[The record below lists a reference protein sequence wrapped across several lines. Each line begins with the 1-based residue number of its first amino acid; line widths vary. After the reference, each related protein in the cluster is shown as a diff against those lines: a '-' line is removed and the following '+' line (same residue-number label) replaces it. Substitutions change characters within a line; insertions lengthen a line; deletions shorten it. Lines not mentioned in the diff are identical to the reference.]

1 MRRVDVREDATVTT
15 SDIARLV
22 RVSRAAVSN
31 WRRRHPDFP
40 QPIGG
45 TPTSPVFSL
54 AEVEAWLRDQGKLV
68 ETPPE
73 ERAWQL
79 LRAAGDERELGAV
92 LRQVGA
98 CQRAG
103 IPLGGLSDRSAAK
116 RLGVDQRSVPL
127 LRAVDE
133 LSGVWGPAR
142 AFEFMVER
150 YLEVRLPR
158 MALTSPQLAALIAG
172 LVDPDARSVLDP
184 ACGTGELLS
193 ALPAPSGGAER
204 RLVGQERDEVLASLA
219 GTRLALRG
227 TPADIRT
234 GDSLRQDAFAGLTVD
249 AVVCDPPFNER
260 YWGHEELTADPR
272 WEYGLPPRMEP
283 ELAWAQ
289 HALAHLVPG
298 GLAVLLMPP
307 AVAGRRSGRRMRTQL
322 LRRGAL
328 RAVVALPDG
337 PHLWLLRRP
346 SGDRPS
352 GLLVVDGVDGADGA
366 EIVRTWRDFH
376 AGRDVD
382 RPGTSRIVPIIDLLD
397 EDVDL
402 TPARHLAAGTGERT
416 AERFVQTRDRLTALL
431 GQMSGL
437 VPDLGPATRDR
448 EPAVTSVAEL
458 ARVGALTV
466 HRAPARRDAAETGA
480 GRPMLT
486 AEDVIH
492 DREPTGRVLDRAEED
507 WLLTRTGDIVVAV
520 ASRRFAAR
528 VVERE
533 GLLLGPQLSL
543 VRVDP
548 EELDPYF
555 LAGVLRSTANVRSSA
570 LSSTGSRVDVHRARV
585 PRLPLE
591 QQRRYG
597 EAFRRMDR
605 VASAARDGIAL
616 TEQMGRLLADG
627 VAAGE
632 LDVADD

>member
-1 MRRVDVREDATVTT
+1 MREDATVTT

-31 WRRRHPDFP
+31 WRRRHPGFP

-45 TPTSPVFSL
+45 TPASPVFSL
-54 AEVEAWLRDQGKLV
+54 AEVEAWLREQGKLV

-79 LRAAGDERELGAV
+79 LRAAGDEREVGAA

-98 CQRAG
+98 CQRTG
-103 IPLGGLSDRSAAK
+103 VRLGGLSDRAAAK

-133 LSGVWGPAR
+133 LSGAWGPAR
-142 AFEFMVER
+142 AFEFLVER

-158 MALTSPQLAALIAG
+158 MALTSPQLAGLVAG

-193 ALPAPSGGAER
+193 ALPAPSGDAER

-227 TPADIRT
+227 TPADVRV

-260 YWGHEELTADPR
+260 SWGHEELTADPR

-328 RAVVALPDG
+328 RAVVALSDG

-346 SGDRPS
+346 PGDRPA
-352 GLLVVDGVDGADGA
+352 GLLVVDGADDA
-366 EIVRTWRDFH
+366 EIVRTWRDFR

-382 RPGTSRIVPIIDLLD
+382 SPGTSRVVPIIDLLD
-397 EDVDL
+397 EEVDL
-402 TPARHLAAGTGERT
+402 TPARHLTAGTGDRT
-416 AERFVQTRDRLTALL
+416 AERFVQTRDRLAALL
-431 GQMSGL
+431 GQMSGM
-437 VPDLGPATRDR
+437 VPELGPAPRDR
-448 EPAVTSVAEL
+448 EPAFTSVAEL
-458 ARVGALTV
+458 ARIGALTV
-466 HRAPARRDAAETGA
+466 HRAPARRDAAEA
-480 GRPMLT
+480 AEGRPVLT
-486 AEDVIH
+486 AEDVIQ
-492 DREPTGRVLDRAEED
+492 DREPTGRVLARAEED
-507 WLLTRTGDIVVAV
+507 WLVTRTGDIAVAV

-585 PRLPLE
+585 PRLPLD

-597 EAFRRMDR
+597 KAFRRMDR

-616 TEQMGRLLADG
+616 SEEMGRLLADG

>member
-1 MRRVDVREDATVTT
+1 MREDATVTT

-31 WRRRHPDFP
+31 WRRRHPGFP

-45 TPTSPVFSL
+45 TPASPVFSL
-54 AEVEAWLRDQGKLV
+54 AEVEAWLREQGKLV

-79 LRAAGDERELGAV
+79 LRAAGDEREVGEA

-98 CQRAG
+98 CQRTG
-103 IPLGGLSDRSAAK
+103 IRLVGLSDRAAAK

-133 LSGVWGPAR
+133 LSGAWGPAR
-142 AFEFMVER
+142 AFEFLVER

-158 MALTSPQLAALIAG
+158 MALTSPQLAGLVAG

-193 ALPAPSGGAER
+193 ALPAPSGDAER

-227 TPADIRT
+227 TPADVRV

-249 AVVCDPPFNER
+249 AVVCDPPFHER
-260 YWGHEELTADPR
+260 SWGHEELTADPR

-328 RAVVALPDG
+328 RAVIALPDG

-346 SGDRPS
+346 PGDRPA
-352 GLLVVDGVDGADGA
+352 GLLVVDGADDA
-366 EIVRTWRDFH
+366 EVVRIWRDFH

-382 RPGTSRIVPIIDLLD
+382 SPGTSRVVPIIDLLD
-397 EDVDL
+397 EEVDL
-402 TPARHLAAGTGERT
+402 TPARHLTAGTGDRT

-431 GQMSGL
+431 GQMSEL
-437 VPDLGPATRDR
+437 VPELGPVPRDR

-458 ARVGALTV
+458 DRIGALTV
-466 HRAPARRDAAETGA
+466 HRAPARRDAAEAGE
-480 GRPMLT
+480 GRPVLT

-492 DREPTGRVLDRAEED
+492 DREPTGRVPARAEED
-507 WLLTRTGDIVVAV
+507 WLVTRTGDIAVAV

-548 EELDPYF
+548 EQLDPYF

-585 PRLPLE
+585 PRLPLD

-616 TEQMGRLLADG
+616 SEEMGRLLADG

-632 LDVADD
+632 LDIADD

>member
-1 MRRVDVREDATVTT
+1 MREDATVTT

-31 WRRRHPDFP
+31 WRRRHPGFP
-40 QPIGG
+40 QPVGG
-45 TPTSPVFSL
+45 TPASPVFSL
-54 AEVEAWLRDQGKLV
+54 AEVEAWLRAQGKLV

-79 LRAAGDERELGAV
+79 LRAAGDEHELGAV
-92 LRQVGA
+92 LRQVGS
-98 CQRAG
+98 CQRTG
-103 IPLGGLSDRSAAK
+103 VPLGGLSDRAAAK

-133 LSGVWGPAR
+133 LSGAWGPAR
-142 AFEFMVER
+142 AFEFLVER

-158 MALTSPQLAALIAG
+158 MALTSPQLAELVAG

-193 ALPAPSGGAER
+193 ALPAPSANAER
-204 RLVGQERDEVLASLA
+204 RLVGQERDDVLASLA

-346 SGDRPS
+346 SGDRPA
-352 GLLVVDGVDGADGA
+352 GLLVVDGADDA
-366 EIVRTWRDFH
+366 EIVRTWRDLH

-382 RPGTSRIVPIIDLLD
+382 RPGTSRIVPVIDLLD

-402 TPARHLAAGTGERT
+402 TPARHLAAGTGGRT

-437 VPDLGPATRDR
+437 VPEL
-448 EPAVTSVAEL
+448 EPMAQAGEAIISVAEL
-458 ARVGALTV
+458 DRIGALTV
-466 HRAPARRDAAETGA
+466 LRAPARRDAAETGA

-492 DREPTGRVLDRAEED
+492 DREPTGRVLAHAEED
-507 WLLTRTGDIVVAV
+507 WLVTRTGDIAVAV

-605 VASAARDGIAL
+605 VAAAVRDGIAL
-616 TEQMGRLLADG
+616 SEEMGRLLADG

>member
-1 MRRVDVREDATVTT
+1 MREDATVTT

-31 WRRRHPDFP
+31 WRRRHPGFP

-45 TPTSPVFSL
+45 TPASPVFSL
-54 AEVEAWLRDQGKLV
+54 AEVEAWLREQGKLV

-79 LRAAGDERELGAV
+79 LRAAGDEREVGEA

-98 CQRAG
+98 CQRTG
-103 IPLGGLSDRSAAK
+103 VRLGGLSDRAAAK

-133 LSGVWGPAR
+133 LSGAWGPAR
-142 AFEFMVER
+142 AFEFLVER

-158 MALTSPQLAALIAG
+158 MALTSPQLAGLIAE

-193 ALPAPSGGAER
+193 ALPAPSGDAER

-227 TPADIRT
+227 TPADVRV

-260 YWGHEELTADPR
+260 SWGHEELTADPR

-328 RAVVALPDG
+328 RAVIALPDG

-346 SGDRPS
+346 AGDRPA
-352 GLLVVDGVDGADGA
+352 GLLVVDGADDA
-366 EIVRTWRDFH
+366 EIVRIWRDFH

-382 RPGTSRIVPIIDLLD
+382 SPGTSRVVPIIDLLD
-397 EDVDL
+397 EEVDL
-402 TPARHLAAGTGERT
+402 TPARHLTAGTGDRT

-431 GQMSGL
+431 GQMSEL
-437 VPDLGPATRDR
+437 VSELGPAPRDR

-458 ARVGALTV
+458 ARIGALTV
-466 HRAPARRDAAETGA
+466 HRSAARRDAAETGE
-480 GRPMLT
+480 GRPVLT

-492 DREPTGRVLDRAEED
+492 DREPTGRVPARAEED
-507 WLLTRTGDIVVAV
+507 WLVTRTGDIAVAV

-548 EELDPYF
+548 EQVDPYF

-585 PRLPLE
+585 PRLPLD

-616 TEQMGRLLADG
+616 SEEMGRLLADG

-632 LDVADD
+632 LDIADD